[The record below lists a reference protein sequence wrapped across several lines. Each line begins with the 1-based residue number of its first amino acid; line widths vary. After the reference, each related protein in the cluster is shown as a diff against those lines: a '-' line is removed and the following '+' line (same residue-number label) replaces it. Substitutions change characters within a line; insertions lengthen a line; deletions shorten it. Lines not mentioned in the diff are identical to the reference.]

1 MSSILTN
8 TSAMQAL
15 QTLQSINTNLT
26 KTQNQISTGL
36 KIQSAQD
43 NASYFSIS
51 QSMKGDSAMYKQ
63 INDSLTMTGNALAT
77 AALGASSVN
86 NLAQSF
92 ASQVAFAQGQGVDLA
107 KVKDTLK
114 SYVTQIKTAIQQAT
128 FNGVSLVNASATQNV
143 VTGISR
149 ATGAFSVTTMS
160 FNSVNLS
167 AIGSA
172 LSSVAG
178 TFTATG
184 MTSSALSLALS
195 NANTQL
201 TAAITASTSI
211 GVAQTQITAQQDF
224 LGKLTNQIDTGVGAM
239 VDANM
244 QQEAAKLQ
252 SLQVQQQLATQ
263 SLSIANNAPQSI
275 LSLFR

>member
-15 QTLQSINTNLT
+15 QTLQTINTNLN

-51 QSMKGDSAMYKQ
+51 QSMKGDSGMYKQ

-77 AALGASSVN
+77 AALGTSSVN

-107 KVKDTLK
+107 KVKATLQ
-114 SYVTQIKTAIQQAT
+114 SYVSQIKTTIQQST
-128 FNGVSLVNASATQNV
+128 FNSVSLVNKSATLTV
-143 VTGISR
+143 VTGIKR
-149 ATGAFSVTTMS
+149 ASGGTFGVTTMN
-160 FNSVNLS
+160 FNSVDLS
-167 AIGSA
+167 AIGVA
-172 LSSVAG
+172 LSAVAG
-178 TFTATG
+178 TFTAG
-184 MTSSALSLALS
+184 MGSTALQTALTD
-195 NANTQL
+195 ANKQL

-211 GVAQTQITAQQDF
+211 GVAQTQVTAQQDF
-224 LGKLTNQIDTGVGAM
+224 LGKLTDQIDTGVGAM